1 MPELTAQKFC
11 KSICYL
17 GDKNTNCCEEYQPK
31 AKKFTLHFYVAFFQ
45 TLITTGKIF
54 TAKIMITDEDNL
66 YLSGHIKRQ
75 NIRILGATIHIYL
88 LQVQGVQGTVP
99 ISVHVFVLYKKK
111 VSGVYFLP
119 KSL

>member
-1 MPELTAQKFC
+1 LLQRVPAQGKEVQSTFLC
-11 KSICYL
+11 
-17 GDKNTNCCEEYQPK
+17 G
-31 AKKFTLHFYVAFFQ
+31 VFQ

-99 ISVHVFVLYKKK
+99 ISVHVFVLYQKI